1 MGWWV
6 DKECESKL
14 CEWRRGGREGGSGG
28 EEEVAVGLLGD
39 KRLAI
44 GQQCS
49 L

>member
-1 MGWWV
+1 M

-14 CEWRRGGREGGSGG
+14 CEWRRGGRGGVVG
-28 EEEVAVGLLGD
+28 ESEEVAVGFLGG
-39 KRLAI
+39 KRLVI